1 MFAYSLYL
9 LSCLPTRWKIF
20 LHLPYVNT
28 CISVSE
34 VCVWFVAKRPFWKET
49 TFYLKVKMYLLF
61 KKTKKQKKGGEGK
74 KPWKTNVCL
83 QGLNRVK
90 EALCV
95 DSALNY
101 ESEPALRL
109 LLLTLNTPSLDGCF
123 HQKSVPTPTPAACSG
138 SNLKWCAAAWKSQH
152 SVSQWRKARLD
163 FSG

>member
-1 MFAYSLYL
+1 MTASACVWSVSAVMLTN
-9 LSCLPTRWKIF
+9 SMKNIF
-20 LHLPYVNT
+20 TFTLCEYLHLT
-28 CISVSE
+28 IL
-34 VCVWFVAKRPFWKET
+34 KRNNSLP
-49 TFYLKVKMYLLF
+49 KVKMSLLF
-61 KKTKKQKKGGEGK
+61 KKTKKTKKGGEEK
-74 KPWKTNVCL
+74 TAWKTNVCL

-123 HQKSVPTPTPAACSG
+123 HQKSVPTPTPAAGSG
-138 SNLKWCAAAWKSQH
+138 SNLKWCAAARKSQH